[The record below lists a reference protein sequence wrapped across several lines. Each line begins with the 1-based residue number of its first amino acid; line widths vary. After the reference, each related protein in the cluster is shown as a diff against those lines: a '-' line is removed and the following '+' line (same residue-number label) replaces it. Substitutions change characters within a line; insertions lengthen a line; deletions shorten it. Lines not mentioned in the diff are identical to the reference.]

1 MTWPY
6 WLAIGVAA
14 FALGT
19 LVDERI
25 GAAFDRVVVL
35 TIAAPILVVL
45 WTWDALAPTQ
55 RDTP

>member
-6 WLAIGVAA
+6 WLAIGAAA

-25 GAAFDRVVVL
+25 GAEFDRAVTL
-35 TIAAPILVVL
+35 AIALPVLVVL
-45 WTWDALAPTQ
+45 SLWDLGAGRAV
-55 RDTP
+55 